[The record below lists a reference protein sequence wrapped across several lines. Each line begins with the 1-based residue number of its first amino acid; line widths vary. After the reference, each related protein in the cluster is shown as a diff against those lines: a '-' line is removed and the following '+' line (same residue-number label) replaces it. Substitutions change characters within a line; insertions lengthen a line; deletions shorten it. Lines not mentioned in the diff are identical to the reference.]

1 MARASRQIH
10 RLDAGKRVTSHAC
23 EGCRC
28 EREVDVG
35 RLCCRVGAS
44 PAIEGVVAE
53 ATGKRVVA
61 GKPRERIV
69 TGIPLNGVGKG
80 CSGDILDPRRR
91 GERQR
96 QASHERLRRCRRQ
109 VEAHTAIG
117 KGREVERVGVGISV
131 FHDRHA
137 CRFGPGEDIAV
148 VPSEPRERGD
158 PRPALHRERVRTRT
172 GRQIRPLDAGER
184 IGAEPGERRR
194 SKREIDVR
202 RLDHRVGPD
211 AAVEAVV
218 SGRADEGVVAGSPH
232 ERIGA
237 GQTRKQV
244 VSGVPPQ
251 RVGKRRPGDVFDP
264 RHGGESQRQTRD
276 DRLRTRHRQIEID
289 GAIGKVREVE
299 RVGVAIRSLV
309 DRHGRRQR
317 AQEEVRIVP
326 SGPGERRG
334 PRPAVDRE
342 PVRTRPG
349 RNVHR
354 LDAVECI
361 ATDPGQPRRREREV
375 DVGRLDHGV
384 GPGTA
389 EKSVV
394 PRQARERVV
403 AGETRK

>member
-1 MARASRQIH
+1 M
-10 RLDAGKRVTSHAC
+10 
-23 EGCRC
+23 
-28 EREVDVG
+28 
-35 RLCCRVGAS
+35 
-44 PAIEGVVAE
+44 
-53 ATGKRVVA
+53 
-61 GKPRERIV
+61 
-69 TGIPLNGVGKG
+69 
-80 CSGDILDPRRR
+80 
-91 GERQR
+91 
-96 QASHERLRRCRRQ
+96 
-109 VEAHTAIG
+109 
-117 KGREVERVGVGISV
+117 
-131 FHDRHA
+131 
-137 CRFGPGEDIAV
+137 PG
-148 VPSEPRERGD
+148 EPRERGD

-184 IGAEPGERRR
+184 VGPEPGKRRR

-202 RLDHRVGPD
+202 RLDQRVGPD

-244 VSGVPPQ
+244 VSGVPTQ

-326 SGPGERRG
+326 SGPGERRC

-342 PVRTRPG
+342 PVRTRTG
-349 RNVHR
+349 RKVHR
-354 LDAVECI
+354 LDAVE
-361 ATDPGQPRRREREV
+361 
-375 DVGRLDHGV
+375 
-384 GPGTA
+384 
-389 EKSVV
+389 
-394 PRQARERVV
+394 
-403 AGETRK
+403 